1 MGRKPLPSKAKS
13 LKAMTI
19 PKIKTFNRPSFW
31 WVFGLTVVLSI
42 ASFNAFSQSG
52 GKKAKA
58 RIGLQYFNLGEQEQ
72 LVATVKSKIEGKYQ
86 RIENVKVNFYRE
98 MMDEGNLLG
107 SAVTDEQGN
116 AILVLHQNAHTD
128 SSMLATYIAAI
139 ENSDRFRDKEDEIY
153 IKKAFMKME
162 LEEEDSVKWAHIFV
176 GSPDEETG
184 EILPAPDVEITILI
198 KRLLG
203 TLPISEDVEYTDEEG
218 YVHIEFPSDFP
229 GDKNGNL
236 ILIAQVNDHEE
247 YGNLEIRKTIAWGIP
262 VSFDPI
268 YETRELW
275 SARANAPLSLILIV
289 NSILIGVW
297 GILIY
302 IVFQFSKIYKLGNNI
317 TPKE

>member
-1 MGRKPLPSKAKS
+1 
-13 LKAMTI
+13 MTT
-19 PKIKTFNRPSFW
+19 PKINTFNHPSLW
-31 WVFGLTVVLSI
+31 WVFGLTLVLSI
-42 ASFNAFSQSG
+42 ASFNAFAQQS

-86 RIENVKVNFYRE
+86 RISNIKVNFYRE
-98 MMDEGNLLG
+98 LMAEENLLG
-107 SAVTDEQGN
+107 STLTNDQGN
-116 AILVLHQNAHTD
+116 AILVLHQNALTD
-128 SSMLATYIAAI
+128 SSLLTTYIASI
-139 ENSDRFRDKEDEIY
+139 ENNDRFRDKEDEIY
-153 IKKAFMKME
+153 IKKALMQLE
-162 LEEEDSVKWAHIFV
+162 LEEEDSVKWARIFV

-184 EILPAPDVEITILI
+184 EVLPASDVEIRVLI

-203 TLPISEDVEYTDEEG
+203 TLPISEDLEYTDEEG

-229 GDKNGNL
+229 GDKDGNL
-236 ILIAQVNDHEE
+236 NLIAQVNEHEE
-247 YGNLEIRKTIAWGIP
+247 FGNLEIRKTIAWGTP

-268 YETRELW
+268 HETRELW

-302 IVFQFSKIYKLGNNI
+302 IIFQFSKIYKLGKNV